1 MRSRPFESTRIIDG
15 VPKARAKSPLESAPR
30 EKIPRRLEPML
41 AKPGEVPE
49 SESDEWAYE
58 IKWDGIR
65 ALGYADHG
73 AWSMLSRRLEDVSA
87 RYPELAAIA
96 EALGDHSAILDG
108 EVVALDAEGRPRFQL
123 IQSRMGLS
131 TPTAVQARMKEQPV
145 DYVIFDLLHLDGRRV
160 RDLPYLQR
168 RELLEGL
175 GLDGPRWRTPRF
187 RRDGG
192 SDLLEAAR
200 RQGLEGIV
208 AKRCDSPYRP
218 GKRTGE
224 WIKTRVWR
232 RQEFVIGGY
241 IPGEGRRSKR
251 VGSLLVGYYDKR
263 RSELRK
269 GQRQTLHFAGG
280 VGSGLNEKQIDF
292 LTKELHARERPDSP
306 FGVGAPTGPKARF
319 AIWCDPELVCEVSWT
334 EWTNDGT
341 LRQPAFKGL
350 RDDKDPREVV
360 KEF

>member
-1 MRSRPFESTRIIDG
+1 M
-15 VPKARAKSPLESAPR
+15 PKTKAKPSSILEQAPR
-30 EKIPRRLEPML
+30 EKMPSRLTPML

-49 SESDEWAYE
+49 SDSDEWAYE

-73 AWSMLSRRLEDVSA
+73 KWCMLSRRLEDVSG
-87 RYPELAAIA
+87 RYPELEPIA
-96 EALGDHSAILDG
+96 EALEGRSAILDG
-108 EVVALDAEGRPRFQL
+108 EVVALDEEGRPRFQL
-123 IQSRMGLS
+123 IQSRMGLTS
-131 TPTAVQARMKEQPV
+131 PGVIQARVKQQPV
-145 DYVIFDLLHLDGRRV
+145 DYVIFDLLHLDGRCV
-160 RDLPYLQR
+160 RELPYRQR

-175 GLDGPRWRTPRF
+175 GLDGPRWRTPRY
-187 RRDGG
+187 RHGG
-192 SDLLEAAR
+192 GADLLEAAR

-241 IPGEGRRSKR
+241 IPGEGRRAKR
-251 VGSLLVGYYDKR
+251 VGSLMVGYYDKR
-263 RSELRK
+263 RSDPGKGKEQQLR
-269 GQRQTLHFAGG
+269 FAGG

-292 LTKELHARERPDSP
+292 LTKELRKREIPDSP
-306 FGVGAPTGPKARF
+306 FDVGKPTGPKAKL
-319 AIWCDPELVCEVSWT
+319 AVWCKPELVCEVSWT
-334 EWTNDGT
+334 EWTNEGT
-341 LRQPAFKGL
+341 LRQPAFKGM